1 MTKVKFSLTI
11 TDSLIKT
18 YRLVLKDKII
28 LFPSLILVFFLAILD
43 SYFDLYSVSEKMT
56 LYQYLLKF
64 FISKI
69 LALFAMGV
77 TIQMGISL
85 LNHSKIHVKSAL
97 ILTCNK
103 FVHLFI
109 ITSIYLLPTAYL
121 NYKFF
126 SNIEISLSNWWIWLL
141 LVFVVL
147 ASFILIFAPMLIMA
161 KNQTSLQAFFESYFF
176 VKQHFRNVLRQ
187 EILDAMD
194 ILTERE
200 RMIIKLRFGFDDG
213 RPRTLEEV
221 GRVYNVTR
229 ERIRQIEEKALR
241 KLRHPARKTR
251 LQSYRAPIRTSS
263 Q

>member
-176 VKQHFRNVLRQ
+176 VKQHFRNVLIFISMVFFVHFFTLFLAESFVFIPVLGKSFFLHFFQ
-187 EILDAMD
+187 GLGSGFVYV
-194 ILTERE
+194 LTVIVFFELVQNNKQISL
-200 RMIIKLRFGFDDG
+200 II
-213 RPRTLEEV
+213 
-221 GRVYNVTR
+221 
-229 ERIRQIEEKALR
+229 
-241 KLRHPARKTR
+241 
-251 LQSYRAPIRTSS
+251 
-263 Q
+263 